1 MVAKYGIFVLEV
13 VRAWLDRAVTCPLLH
28 RLGQNHDFALP
39 VFAIVRRSGMSDP
52 AHLPRLPRFTICGL
66 GEVRSRSRES
76 TFTHVVSIWDVGTRG
91 DGPAEV
97 AAFFP
102 ASRLHQVRFD
112 DVEFEAAGAVT
123 RSMVR
128 DILQFG
134 AGLDPDDAVL
144 VHCLA
149 GVSRSAG
156 AAYALACQYAPP
168 GMEDAALRLLVSQHS
183 WIKPNRRVVA
193 FADEIL
199 RRDGRMNAAAGVIW
213 AKLTGRSDFRVPG
226 V

>member
-1 MVAKYGIFVLEV
+1 
-13 VRAWLDRAVTCPLLH
+13 
-28 RLGQNHDFALP
+28 
-39 VFAIVRRSGMSDP
+39 MSDP
-52 AHLPRLPRFTICGL
+52 TQLPRLPRFTICGL
-66 GEVRSRSRES
+66 GEVRSRSRQS
-76 TFTHVVSIWDVGTRG
+76 TYTHVVSIWDVGIRG

-134 AGLDPDDAVL
+134 GSLGPDDSVL

-156 AAYALACQYAPP
+156 ATYALACQYAPP
-168 GMEDAALRLLVSQHS
+168 GMEDAVLRLLVSQHP

-199 RRDGRMNAAAGVIW
+199 CRDGRMNAAVGVIW
-213 AKLTGRSDFRVPG
+213 AKLMGRSGFRVPG
-226 V
+226 A

>member
-1 MVAKYGIFVLEV
+1 MA
-13 VRAWLDRAVTCPLLH
+13 
-28 RLGQNHDFALP
+28 
-39 VFAIVRRSGMSDP
+39 DP
-52 AHLPRLPRFTICGL
+52 TQLPRLPRFALCGL

-76 TFTHVVSIWDVGTRG
+76 PFTHVVSNWDVGTRG

-134 AGLDPDDAVL
+134 AGLGPDDAVL

-156 AAYALACQYAPP
+156 AAYALACQYA
-168 GMEDAALRLLVSQHS
+168 RLV
-183 WIKPNRRVVA
+183 WKRRCCGCSSA
-193 FADEIL
+193 TT
-199 RRDGRMNAAAGVIW
+199 RGSSRTAGW
-213 AKLTGRSDFRVPG
+213 WRSPTSC
-226 V
+226 